1 MEELERIQATN
12 SQAVTL
18 VAQYQLEQTP
28 RGRGSRPGRA
38 PNVERHREVRGQFLL
53 HDYFVE
59 RPVYDEVSFRT
70 RYRMHKHVFQR
81 IMEDLCNHD
90 SFWRQKPDATGKMGL
105 LPEQK
110 MTGALRML
118 AYGAAADQCDEITR
132 MGTSTAL
139 KCLKKFCR
147 QIEFMYGEWFLRPP
161 NSADLYRLLNRG
173 QRRGFPGMIGSI
185 DCMHWDGRTA
195 PPAGLELTRV
205 VREDQL

>member
-1 MEELERIQATN
+1 M
-12 SQAVTL
+12 
-18 VAQYQLEQTP
+18 
-28 RGRGSRPGRA
+28 
-38 PNVERHREVRGQFLL
+38 

-59 RPVYDEVSFRT
+59 RPVYDEASFQT
-70 RYRMHKHVFQR
+70 RYRMHKHVFQS

-147 QIEFMYGEWFLRPP
+147 
-161 NSADLYRLLNRG
+161 
-173 QRRGFPGMIGSI
+173 
-185 DCMHWDGRTA
+185 
-195 PPAGLELTRV
+195 
-205 VREDQL
+205 